1 MLLCCPPS
9 SWWMQHLPAK
19 YWHGRITL
27 VCLCFF
33 LVLAWRVW
41 ATCKNTSSRW
51 TRKTQANSLIAVS
64 LFPVLPLFFAL
75 FLKFS
80 SLSLSSNILHM
91 LGIWSYSRHPNYFGE
106 VCALLFPLSLCSLS
120 LMTTGFYPGELTL
133 FHQKNLQMLL
143 WWGLYVICVPTLRG
157 PQHLACLSPIFL
169 TYLLCFVSGIPILE
183 RSAEKKWGEFFFF
196 ILLVCLAA
204 PLG

>member
-1 MLLCCPPS
+1 
-9 SWWMQHLPAK
+9 
-19 YWHGRITL
+19 
-27 VCLCFF
+27 
-33 LVLAWRVW
+33 
-41 ATCKNTSSRW
+41 
-51 TRKTQANSLIAVS
+51 
-64 LFPVLPLFFAL
+64 
-75 FLKFS
+75 
-80 SLSLSSNILHM
+80 M

-133 FHQKNLQMLL
+133 FHEKNLQMLL

-183 RSAEKKWGEFFFF
+183 RSAEKKWGEFFSSFF
-196 ILLVCLAA
+196 LSASLRHLANLLFHPR
-204 PLG
+204 PLHINRIAKGIQGIQVEGSCAHSFLSYTWTRTHQKK